1 MRNHEVRRSR
11 RIRRSG
17 LRRSLDVDPVAAEDE
32 QVEVQ
37 LARPPSLPLT
47 PSERSLQPLQPDEQ
61 RQRAG
66 GGIGAERDVD
76 RDNRVAELRLV
87 DDPDRRCR
95 VEPRDAS

>member
-1 MRNHEVRRSR
+1 MRNDEVSRSR
-11 RIRRSG
+11 RIGRAG
-17 LRRSLDVDPVAAEDE
+17 LRRSLDDDPVAAEDE

-37 LARPPSLPLT
+37 LARPPALALT
-47 PSERSLQPLQPDEQ
+47 PSECLLQPLQPDEQ

-66 GGIGAERDVD
+66 GRIGPEWDVD